1 MLISAVE
8 RTCRVESRNVT
19 SFHSSPDCDYFIIS
33 RADNV
38 RWKCRPNNFQIAVE
52 MLGSHAHVAS
62 ALLLLT
68 MAIALN
74 EAREDYV
81 MLGIYAVG
89 LLHGALLFA
98 LSRGGESR
106 RMCTPRPKA
115 AATPTPAPPAKSP
128 VSVRP
133 AAQLTMTVDKFE
145 SLRAGRK
152 EPTAVLTPTSSRRKS
167 LRTPNK
173 VPRLGEWSE

>member
-1 MLISAVE
+1 
-8 RTCRVESRNVT
+8 
-19 SFHSSPDCDYFIIS
+19 
-33 RADNV
+33 
-38 RWKCRPNNFQIAVE
+38 

-68 MAIALN
+68 MGIALN
-74 EAREDYV
+74 EARDDYV
-81 MLGIYAVG
+81 LLGMYAVG

-106 RMCTPRPKA
+106 RMCTPPPKA

>member
-1 MLISAVE
+1 MRGTEAGAF
-8 RTCRVESRNVT
+8 RVMSVAQDLQGGK
-19 SFHSSPDCDYFIIS
+19 PDWVICGCPLE
-33 RADNV
+33 V
-38 RWKCRPNNFQIAVE
+38 PPQQLFQTVK
-52 MLGSHAHVAS
+52 MLGSHAQVAS

-68 MAIALN
+68 MGIALN
-74 EAREDYV
+74 EARDDYV
-81 MLGIYAVG
+81 LLGMYAVG

-106 RMCTPRPKA
+106 RMCTLQPKA

-167 LRTPNK
+167 LRTPNN

>member
-1 MLISAVE
+1 M
-8 RTCRVESRNVT
+8 ESRNVT
-19 SFHSSPDCDYFIIS
+19 CGFHSPVRNFDSFIIS
-33 RADNV
+33 RA
-38 RWKCRPNNFQIAVE
+38 REMSASAAPTTFKIAVE

-68 MAIALN
+68 MGIALN
-74 EAREDYV
+74 EARDDYV
-81 MLGIYAVG
+81 MLGMYAVG

-98 LSRGGESR
+98 LSRGGEPR
-106 RMCTPRPKA
+106 RMCTPQPKA

>member
-1 MLISAVE
+1 
-8 RTCRVESRNVT
+8 
-19 SFHSSPDCDYFIIS
+19 
-33 RADNV
+33 V
-38 RWKCRPNNFQIAVE
+38 RFSTPPPQSLK
-52 MLGSHAHVAS
+52 MLGTTRDQVAS
-62 ALLLLT
+62 GLLLLT
-68 MAIALN
+68 MGVALN
-74 EAREDYV
+74 EAREDYA
-81 MLGIYAVG
+81 MLGMYAVG

-98 LSRGGESR
+98 LSRGGEAQ
-106 RMCTPRPKA
+106 RMGTPPPKA
-115 AATPTPAPPAKSP
+115 AATPAPAPPAKSP
-128 VSVRP
+128 GSVRP

>member
-1 MLISAVE
+1 MPPACLNSLKMIGT
-8 RTCRVESRNVT
+8 R
-19 SFHSSPDCDYFIIS
+19 D
-33 RADNV
+33 
-38 RWKCRPNNFQIAVE
+38 Q
-52 MLGSHAHVAS
+52 VAS
-62 ALLLLT
+62 GLLLLT
-68 MAIALN
+68 MGVALN
-74 EAREDYV
+74 EAREDYA
-81 MLGIYAVG
+81 MLGMYAVG

-98 LSRGGESR
+98 LSRGGEAQ
-106 RMCTPRPKA
+106 RMGTPKA
-115 AATPTPAPPAKSP
+115 AATPAPAPPAKSP
-128 VSVRP
+128 GSVRP